1 MIVKHPFTDS
11 GITAIPKPDG
21 RIQMLNLMDDP
32 TDQKRLGILQI
43 YAYYTITEVKQWLKK
58 MSK

>member
-1 MIVKHPFTDS
+1 MIVKNPFTDS

-43 YAYYTITEVKQWLKK
+43 YAYYTITEVKQ
-58 MSK
+58 